1 MLIVPASFPNAHDAH
16 MKTLLGWDIGGVN
29 TKAAL
34 VVDGRVAAAE
44 GRPFELQR
52 APASLAEVLQDLAAT
67 VVASVG
73 PSLDGAPL
81 AHAVTM
87 TAELSQMFRSKRE
100 GVGFVLDAVARAFPA
115 ADVVVYT
122 VDGRFLSPDAARMEP
137 LAVAAANWAATAR
150 VVASRYPDSILVDT
164 GTTTTDVIPIVGG
177 RVVAEGWSDPDRLA
191 SGELV
196 YTGAVRTPTEAMAS
210 QVWIAGRRYGV
221 SAEAF
226 ALSADVHV
234 WRGDLAPHD
243 YSVPTPDG
251 RPADRQFAGERL
263 RRVICSDPELAD
275 DARVSEI
282 AGALAGAQVARIA
295 DAIIR
300 VRAGRADLKTAVV
313 TGLGAFLGAAAAR
326 TAGLDVV
333 RLADELGTDAAEFA
347 PAAAV
352 ALLRAAAADVE
363 ALPRHADPQPAE
375 DRGRQAGASRATRVD
390 LVVKVGGSLMAHPA
404 HLNAVMAVVMEAA
417 RRARVLV
424 VPGGGP
430 FADAVRGLDRTLQLS
445 DDAAHWAAVRAM
457 DQLADVLADKYPGA
471 QCVGDPQ
478 EAHQALRRGRVPV
491 LAPHRW
497 LRSADPLPHTWD
509 VTSDSIAAWVAGAL
523 GARRLVLVK
532 APGATGSLVDGY
544 FDRARPSSVESH
556 VVTADR
562 LDDLRAACAG

>member
-1 MLIVPASFPNAHDAH
+1 MNA
-16 MKTLLGWDIGGVN
+16 MLGWDIGGVN

-52 APASLAEVLQDLAAT
+52 APASLAAVLQDLAAALT
-67 VVASVG
+67 TMVPSVAA
-73 PSLDGAPL
+73 GALVP
-81 AHAVTM
+81 HAVTM

-100 GVGFVLDAVARAFPA
+100 GVGFVLDAVARAFPT
-115 ADVVVYT
+115 ADVAVFA
-122 VDGRFLSPDAARMEP
+122 VDGRFLSLEAARAQP
-137 LAVAAANWAATAR
+137 LAVAAANWVATAR
-150 VVASRYPDSILVDT
+150 VVASRYLDAILVDT

-177 RVVAEGWSDPDRLA
+177 QVVATGWTDPDRLA

-196 YTGAVRTPTEAMAS
+196 YTGAVRTPTEAIANT
-210 QVWIAGRRYGV
+210 VWVGGRRYGV

-234 WRGDLAPHD
+234 WRGDLGPHD

-251 RPADRQFAGERL
+251 RPSDRQFAGERL
-263 RRVICSDPELAD
+263 RRVICADPELAD

-282 AGALAGAQVARIA
+282 AGALANAQVARIA

-300 VRAGRADLKTAVV
+300 VRAGRAELKTAVV

-333 RLADELGTDAAEFA
+333 RLAEELGTDAAESA

-352 ALLRAAAADVE
+352 ALLRSGHGTIQAADSLVKPPADGSPGRE
-363 ALPRHADPQPAE
+363 DVPR
-375 DRGRQAGASRATRVD
+375 SVRVD
-390 LVVKVGGSLMAHPA
+390 VVVKIGGSLMAHPA
-404 HLNAVMAVVMEAA
+404 HLDAVMAVVMDAA

-424 VPGGGP
+424 VPGGGT
-430 FADAVRGLDRTLQLS
+430 FADAVRVVDRTLHLS
-445 DDAAHWAAVRAM
+445 DAAAHWAAVRAM

-471 QCVGDPQ
+471 QLVADAQ
-478 EAHQALRRGRVPV
+478 EAQQALRLGRLPV

-523 GARRLVLVK
+523 GARRVVLVK
-532 APGATGSLVDGY
+532 APGATGSLVDVY
-544 FDRARPSSVESH
+544 FDRARPTSVESH
-556 VVTADR
+556 VVTADC
-562 LDDLRAACAG
+562 LDDLRAACTA

>member
-1 MLIVPASFPNAHDAH
+1 M
-16 MKTLLGWDIGGVN
+16 LGWDIGGVN

-34 VVDGRVAAAE
+34 VVEGRVAAAE

-52 APASLAEVLQDLAAT
+52 APASLAAVLQDLAAT
-67 VVASVG
+67 LVPSG
-73 PSLDGAPL
+73 PPSLDGASPS
-81 AHAVTM
+81 HAVTM

-100 GVGFVLDAVARAFPA
+100 GVGFVLDAVAQAFPA
-115 ADVVVYT
+115 ADVAVYA
-122 VDGRFLSPDAARMEP
+122 VDGTFLSPDAARARP

-150 VVASRYPDSILVDT
+150 VVALRYPDSILVDT
-164 GTTTTDVIPIVGG
+164 GTTTTDIIPILGG
-177 RVVAEGWSDPDRLA
+177 RVVAAGWSDPDRLV

-196 YTGAVRTPTEAMAS
+196 YTGAVRTPTEALAS
-210 QVWIAGRRYGV
+210 HVWIAGRRYGV

-251 RPADRQFAGERL
+251 RPPDRQYAGERL

-300 VRAGRADLKTAVV
+300 VRAGRAELKTAVV

-333 RLADELGTDAAEFA
+333 RLSDDLGADAAEYA

-352 ALLRAAAADVE
+352 ALLRAGVADTDG
-363 ALPRHADPQPAE
+363 PPHHADPP
-375 DRGRQAGASRATRVD
+375 RHHLTRSAGAPRATRVD
-390 LVVKVGGSLMAHPA
+390 IVVKVGGSLIAHPT
-404 HLNAVMAVVMEAA
+404 HLNEVMAVVMEAA
-417 RRARVLV
+417 RHARVLL

-430 FADAVRGLDRTLQLS
+430 FADAVRGVDRALHLS
-445 DDAAHWAAVRAM
+445 SDAAHWAAVRAM
-457 DQLADVLADKYPGA
+457 DQLADVLADKYPGI
-471 QCVGDPQ
+471 QCVTDAQ

-523 GARRLVLVK
+523 GARRVVLVK
-532 APGATGSLVDGY
+532 APGASGVLVDAY
-544 FDRARPSSVESH
+544 FERAAPAGVESH
-556 VVTADR
+556 VVTAD
-562 LDDLRAACAG
+562 DLASLRMRCLF

>member
-1 MLIVPASFPNAHDAH
+1 

-34 VVDGRVAAAE
+34 VVEGRVAAAG

-52 APASLAEVLQDLAAT
+52 APASLATVLQDLAAT
-67 VVASVG
+67 LVASVP
-73 PSLDGAPL
+73 PSLDGASL
-81 AHAVTM
+81 SHAVTM

-100 GVGFVLDAVARAFPA
+100 GVAFVLDAVAQAFPA
-115 ADVVVYT
+115 ADVAVYA
-122 VDGRFLSPDAARMEP
+122 VDGRFLSPDAARAQP

-150 VVASRYPDSILVDT
+150 VVALRYPDVILVDT
-164 GTTTTDVIPIVGG
+164 GTTTTDIIPVVGG
-177 RVVAEGWSDPDRLA
+177 RVVAAGWSDPDRLA

-196 YTGAVRTPTEAMAS
+196 YSGAVRTPTEALAS
-210 QVWIAGRRYGV
+210 HVLIAGRRYGV

-234 WRGDLAPHD
+234 WRGDLGPHD

-251 RPADRQFAGERL
+251 RPPDRQYAGERL
-263 RRVICSDPELAD
+263 RRVICADPELAD
-275 DARVSEI
+275 EARVSEI

-295 DAIIR
+295 DAIIG
-300 VRAGRADLKTAVV
+300 VRAGREGLKTAVV
-313 TGLGAFLGAAAAR
+313 TGIGAFLGAAAAR
-326 TAGLDVV
+326 RAGLDVV

-352 ALLRAAAADVE
+352 ALLRAREASDDGVPRPADPSAGHSTPRAAA
-363 ALPRHADPQPAE
+363 P
-375 DRGRQAGASRATRVD
+375 RATRVD
-390 LVVKVGGSLMAHPA
+390 LVVKVGGSLTAHPA
-404 HLNAVMAVVMEAA
+404 HLDAVMAVVMDAA

-430 FADAVRGLDRTLQLS
+430 FADAVRGVDRALHLS

-457 DQLADVLADKYPGA
+457 DQLADVLADKYPWA
-471 QCVGDPQ
+471 QLVTDAQ
-478 EAHQALRRGRVPV
+478 EAQQALRRGRVPV

-523 GARRLVLVK
+523 GARRVVLVK
-532 APGATGSLVDGY
+532 APGAGGVLVDAY
-544 FDRARPSSVESH
+544 FDRAAPDGVESH

-562 LDDLRAACAG
+562 LDALRAASSF

>member
-1 MLIVPASFPNAHDAH
+1 

-34 VVDGRVAAAE
+34 VVEGRVAAAE

-52 APASLAEVLQDLAAT
+52 APASLAAVLQDLAAT
-67 VVASVG
+67 LVASVPG
-73 PSLDGAPL
+73 SLDGASL
-81 AHAVTM
+81 SHAVTM

-100 GVGFVLDAVARAFPA
+100 GVSFVLDAVVRAFPV
-115 ADVVVYT
+115 ADVAVYA
-122 VDGRFLSPDAARMEP
+122 VDGRFLSPDAARAQP

-150 VVASRYPDSILVDT
+150 VVAPRYPDSILVDT
-164 GTTTTDVIPIVGG
+164 GTTTTDIIPIIGG

-210 QVWIAGRRYGV
+210 HVWIAGRRYGV

-251 RPADRQFAGERL
+251 RPSDRQFAGERL

-275 DARVSEI
+275 EARVSEI

-300 VRAGRADLKTAVV
+300 VRAGRAELKTAVV

-352 ALLRAAAADVE
+352 ALLRAGDADVDG
-363 ALPRHADPQPAE
+363 LPRHADPPGDHPSRHA
-375 DRGRQAGASRATRVD
+375 AASRATRVD
-390 LVVKVGGSLMAHPA
+390 VVVKVGGSLMAHPT
-404 HLNAVMAVVMEAA
+404 HLDAVMAVVMDAA

-430 FADAVRGLDRTLQLS
+430 FADAVRGVDRMLHLS
-445 DDAAHWAAVRAM
+445 GDAAHWAAVRAM

-471 QCVGDPQ
+471 QLVTDAQ

-523 GARRLVLVK
+523 GARRVVLVK
-532 APGATGSLVDGY
+532 APGATGVLVDAY
-544 FDRARPSSVESH
+544 FERAVPAGVESR
-556 VVTADR
+556 VVTAD
-562 LDDLRAACAG
+562 DVEALRASC